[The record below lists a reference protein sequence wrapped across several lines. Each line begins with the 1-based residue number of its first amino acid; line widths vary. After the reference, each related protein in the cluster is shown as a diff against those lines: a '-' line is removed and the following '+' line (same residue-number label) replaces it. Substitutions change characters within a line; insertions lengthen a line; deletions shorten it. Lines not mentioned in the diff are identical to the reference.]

1 MPVML
6 YLLKRQKEN
15 LTYSISHS
23 VRRSWYGVL
32 KISTNTIVWFFVCA
46 VNLAFYCLVLFHC
59 LLGLIAKKLSGT
71 LRAVTR
77 GFSAFRG
84 LTRGFKHRRCV
95 YRSFSAN
102 DVSQN
107 PAGNELDNRCIIT
120 THLQLFDRGYFKF
133 TLSYKFD
140 AKNIPQWVRRS
151 PFLRPLSSSSPKAV

>member
-1 MPVML
+1 MCYNFPANAGYALFIKAAERKPHIFYLPLCSPVLVRSSQDL
-6 YLLKRQKEN
+6 YK
-15 LTYSISHS
+15 H
-23 VRRSWYGVL
+23 
-32 KISTNTIVWFFVCA
+32 
-46 VNLAFYCLVLFHC
+46 HC
-59 LLGLIAKKLSGT
+59 LIFRLRSEFGILLFSFISLSTGVDRQKLSGT

-120 THLQLFDRGYFKF
+120 TQLQLFDRGYFKF

-140 AKNIPQWVRRS
+140 AKNIPQ
-151 PFLRPLSSSSPKAV
+151 